1 MRTDIDPTK
10 QDYLSQVRSALSLG
24 ARAGRRLSSYAMSSE
39 RRLALAAVVGVSLI
53 AAAIA
58 SDFLVESFWVRHAL
72 LTSLVANVL
81 VVAITVVVL
90 NQVLER
96 RDRRRWSLLAQST
109 LFALTQS
116 ARATWTAMLEL
127 LGVMD
132 VTSDD
137 RDSLLGNVEL
147 ALDTPRISA
156 AARALVGDEDG
167 RARLQRLTLALTEH
181 YSEVIANWAPVMVGA
196 RPYAEI
202 LDRHV
207 ELAGR
212 LEWLRNVLA
221 HNEPAPDQ
229 SRRDRNLTR
238 SSIAAETASEL
249 ASDDW
254 LHDMVV
260 SVINL
265 ATRLDDQSRTRAFE
279 LVSEEWWSERTTGLA
294 TGT

>member
-1 MRTDIDPTK
+1 M
-10 QDYLSQVRSALSLG
+10 
-24 ARAGRRLSSYAMSSE
+24 
-39 RRLALAAVVGVSLI
+39 AAVVGVSLI